1 MFLISNENSRVL
13 GAQLLYPTAFQDIR
27 STLLEVPHTSEMGVY
42 MQSRLTAGGIK
53 MLPIKHQFGEGG
65 VKLKAVNMPQ
75 LLDCMKWSCEWSQGV
90 S

>member
-13 GAQLLYPTAFQDIR
+13 CAQWLYPTSFHDIL
-27 STLLEVPHTSEMGVY
+27 SALLRVPHTWEMGVY
-42 MQSRLTAGGIK
+42 MQSRRMVGGIR

-75 LLDCMKWSCEWSQGV
+75 LLDCMKWNCEWRQGV

>member
-1 MFLISNENSRVL
+1 MV
-13 GAQLLYPTAFQDIR
+13 
-27 STLLEVPHTSEMGVY
+27 
-42 MQSRLTAGGIK
+42 GGIR

-75 LLDCMKWSCEWSQGV
+75 LLDCMKWNCEWRQGV